1 MSFFNHDHGRRNG
14 ALVPVP
20 ISSGNTKDMDDATFA
35 DWVTPLAG
43 LNIRPTHISSKE
55 YYALPI
61 ENRQTYPVY
70 YPGREPEGYWEMLQH
85 VAPKPLIEPE
95 KLKSEADW
103 IQAGRRI
110 FHEAEDL
117 HLCTWDPK
125 VVRAARSRETFDQ
138 VHAEPLPD
146 GTTYGLRWV
155 PTSKGIALSL
165 TNCAGC
171 HLLYLPDGTP
181 VPGAPSIASVSRDHD
196 SKHRVPLVDAIHGAN
211 RAVAGATPFVM
222 GPEPFG
228 AWLYQ
233 AYGVPW
239 QQDDT
244 NERLKTLTKPEFGA
258 LITAAKNGGAIT
270 RWNGSL
276 LYPSKV
282 PDLIGIKDSKYIDAT
297 ATHLH
302 REIGDLMRY
311 AALVS
316 FADTA
321 DFGSYHVLLSDTRR
335 VQARLPDEAL
345 YALALYI

>member
-1 MSFFNHDHGRRNG
+1 
-14 ALVPVP
+14 
-20 ISSGNTKDMDDATFA
+20 
-35 DWVTPLAG
+35 
-43 LNIRPTHISSKE
+43 
-55 YYALPI
+55 
-61 ENRQTYPVY
+61 
-70 YPGREPEGYWEMLQH
+70 MLQH

-117 HLCTWDPK
+117 HLSTWDPK
-125 VVRAARSRETFDQ
+125 VVAAARSRETFDQ

-146 GTTYGLRWV
+146 GTIYGLRWV
-155 PTSKGIALSL
+155 PTSKGVALSL

-233 AYGVPW
+233 AYGVP
-239 QQDDT
+239 
-244 NERLKTLTKPEFGA
+244 
-258 LITAAKNGGAIT
+258 
-270 RWNGSL
+270 
-276 LYPSKV
+276 
-282 PDLIGIKDSKYIDAT
+282 
-297 ATHLH
+297 
-302 REIGDLMRY
+302 
-311 AALVS
+311 
-316 FADTA
+316 
-321 DFGSYHVLLSDTRR
+321 
-335 VQARLPDEAL
+335 
-345 YALALYI
+345 